1 MKNSIKLRR
10 RCNAAIYS
18 GFAILLLAT
27 SPLRAGDE
35 DVRQALNDKISTAA
49 DFYFSQQSKPETA
62 VPDSVVAA
70 AKGVIIIT
78 RWSGAVAVG
87 GTAGS
92 GIGLKKDASGRFSA
106 PAFYTL
112 GGASL
117 GLQVGGSKTQSV
129 AFLMSDKA
137 LQTLTDSKFVWSGNV
152 RAVAGPH
159 SSSDSTVDNT
169 ADVILYQQS
178 SGLDVG
184 AMVAATEIS
193 VDNDGNRA
201 FYGSPMITPSEIFG
215 GSVSIPD
222 SAKPL
227 ITALNNQSSVIPTAK
242 GK

>member
-1 MKNSIKLRR
+1 MKIHKVSGLISF
-10 RCNAAIYS
+10 A
-18 GFAILLLAT
+18 GFAMLLLAT
-27 SPLRAGDE
+27 ASLRAGDS
-35 DVRQALNDKISTAA
+35 DTSQTLNNRISTAA
-49 DFYFSQQSKPETA
+49 AFYSTLQLNPETA

-70 AKGVIIIT
+70 AKGVIIIS

-87 GTAGS
+87 GTGGW
-92 GIGLKKDASGRFSA
+92 GIGLKKDASGRFSG
-106 PAFYTL
+106 PAFYTI

-117 GLQVGGSKTQSV
+117 GLQLGGSKTQSV

-137 LQTLTDSKFVWSGNV
+137 LQTLTDDKFVWSGNV

-184 AMVAATEIS
+184 AMVAATEIA
-193 VDNDGNRA
+193 VDNDSNRA
-201 FYGSPMITPSEIFG
+201 FYNSPLITPTQIFEG
-215 GSVSIPD
+215 NATPPD

-227 ITALNNQSSVIPTAK
+227 VNTLNNQSSVTASARVK
-242 GK
+242 